1 MQKQTRNGRTHI
13 RCCLN
18 KKHREGTEKD
28 LLNYKLEKDYLA
40 AAAPDIAK
48 IAGRE
53 WIITNGLGG
62 FASGTPFLINTRKY
76 HGLLTAAFN
85 PPTDRF
91 LMLSKIEEEISTSG
105 EEFFL
110 ASNLYSKGKVIQPAG
125 YRYLESF
132 ELGPDPVFT
141 YRVEG
146 KNFSAVITKKIFM
159 PYQTN
164 SVIIKYE
171 VISCSGPFTIKL
183 YPLVTC
189 RDFHGNTDASVPG
202 FEHGITHSNLE
213 MNFIFRSAAFGE
225 KKLRIFSDRAAA
237 KQNENWSRGL
247 FLAREASR
255 GENPDEDLLCPGRFT
270 LKAKVNDVFHIAAS
284 ADDIALKGSFASLEK
299 KNSARYERIQKDA
312 QGRTDFIKKLT
323 YSADSF
329 IVGRSST
336 GKKTVIAG
344 YHWFTDWGRDTMISL
359 AGLTLVTGRFDACR
373 EVLLSFS
380 ENIRDGLIPNRF
392 PDRSSDSPEYNTVD
406 ASLWFFYAV
415 YKYYIYTGDKAFVE
429 KLLPAMRSIIKSYA
443 QGTIFGIR
451 MDPTDLLV
459 SHGEKGYQLTWMDA
473 KTGDRVITPRAGK
486 AVEINALWYNAL
498 SCLRFFELETA
509 SGRHDENSDI
519 IKGFKD
525 NFLKRFSNPAGGLY
539 DIVDELGD
547 SGALKNAASLKIR
560 PNQIF
565 AASLPFT
572 ALGEKEALSVVAAV
586 EKNLFTP
593 FGLRSLA
600 PSDPEYT
607 ARYEGTRLERDA
619 AYHQG
624 TVWAYLM
631 GPFITA
637 KLRAEKYSGGSLE
650 FCRSAIQNFERHL
663 NEAGIFSISEIFDG
677 DAPHRPHGCISQAWS
692 VAEILRAVH
701 EDIEGNMRPEKFGQ

>member
-1 MQKQTRNGRTHI
+1 
-13 RCCLN
+13 
-18 KKHREGTEKD
+18 
-28 LLNYKLEKDYLA
+28 LLNFKLEKDHLA
-40 AAAPDIAK
+40 AEPPDISR
-48 IAGRE
+48 ITRQE

-91 LMLSKIEEEISTSG
+91 LMLSKIEEEISTPE

-110 ASNLYSKGKVIQPAG
+110 ASNLYSKGEVIQPAG

-132 ELGPDPVFT
+132 ELCPDPVIT
-141 YRVEG
+141 YRVAG
-146 KNFSAVITKKIFM
+146 KNFSALVTKKIFM
-159 PYQTN
+159 PYLTN
-164 SVIIKYE
+164 SVVIKYT
-171 VISCSGPFTIKL
+171 VIACSGPFTMKL

-189 RDFHGNTDASVPG
+189 RDFHGNTDASAPG
-202 FEHGITHSNLE
+202 FEHGITRSNLE
-213 MNFIFRSAAFGE
+213 MNFIFSSAAFGE

-237 KQNENWSRGL
+237 RQNENWSRGF

-270 LKAKVNDVFHIAAS
+270 IKAKENDVFYIAAS
-284 ADDIALKGSFASLEK
+284 ADDAPFKGSFAAVEK
-299 KNSARYERIQKDA
+299 KNAARHELVLKGAR
-312 QGRTDFIKKLT
+312 GRTDFIKKLT

-329 IVGRSST
+329 IVERSST

-344 YHWFTDWGRDTMISL
+344 YHWFTDWGRDTMIAL
-359 AGLTLVTGRFDACR
+359 PGLTLVTGRFEVCR
-373 EVLLSFS
+373 EILLSFA
-380 ENIRDGLIPNRF
+380 ENMREGIIPNRF

-415 YKYYIYTGDKAFVE
+415 YKYYLYARDKAFVE
-429 KLLPAMRSIIKSYA
+429 KLLPAMRTIIKSYS

-451 MDPTDLLV
+451 MDPDDFLI

-473 KTGDRVITPRAGK
+473 KVGELVITPRAGK

-498 SCLRFFELETA
+498 SCMRFFELETA
-509 SGRHDENSDI
+509 SGKHDENSDM
-519 IKGFKD
+519 IKGFED
-525 NFLKRFSNPAGGLY
+525 NFLKRFLNPSGGLY
-539 DIVDELGD
+539 DIVDELDDYGV
-547 SGALKNAASLKIR
+547 LKNKFSAKIR

-572 ALGEKEALSVVAAV
+572 ALGRKEALSVVAAV
-586 EKNLFTP
+586 EKDLFTP
-593 FGLRSLA
+593 CGLRSLA
-600 PSDPEYT
+600 PSDPEYA
-607 ARYEGTRLERDA
+607 ARYEGARLERDA

-637 KLRAEKYSGGSLE
+637 KLRAENYSESSLK
-650 FCRSAIQNFERHL
+650 FCRGAIGNFERHL
-663 NEAGIFSISEIFDG
+663 EDSGIFSVSEIFDG
-677 DAPHRPHGCISQAWS
+677 DAPHRPHGCVSQAWS

-701 EDIEGNMRPEKFGQ
+701 EDIEGNMRTEKFGQ